1 MALQAKCE
9 PETTWQ
15 PCHWFVSPSKLT
27 IMLSWVS
34 VSEKEQWL
42 LIRVWIPEWLMKQP
56 HSYALKGMKSGAHK
70 SQFILFPLPTWP
82 HGHGQDFLHLSLIC
96 RNVFSWQLRAA
107 TWNYTDQR
115 KSIKRNSTGYNR
127 NLTLTEQY
135 TFSGKCYQSI

>member
-70 SQFILFPLPTWP
+70 SQFILFPLPVMALP
-82 HGHGQDFLHLSLIC
+82 LQLHLLQLLSIRSLNSSAI
-96 RNVFSWQLRAA
+96 FSW
-107 TWNYTDQR
+107 
-115 KSIKRNSTGYNR
+115 KSSMKTAPRPPVSTTINSGNWVDL
-127 NLTLTEQY
+127 NKSPLFFMSLSQ
-135 TFSGKCYQSI
+135 